1 MSRVVIGPYQD
12 NLSLKNLFRDLDTV
26 EDDNTQPDL
35 KDGDVDLMHVDM
47 SGVSSAVYLTEDWAE
62 RENDW
67 KPEYKGII
75 VTENDLKH
83 WENDH
88 PLSHTAF
95 ALETK
100 KSFIAGPDSI
110 EEEAN
115 AIEIARGKTI
125 IGLLQPVEDATTKEL
140 SEAIAAIGA
149 QDAKHIVVMSE
160 DREMIVPKILKHASV
175 WNNVRDLPLVEECFQ
190 EGEAFPGKRVNEL
203 QNAVGGAL
211 NLLMLLEEAQN
222 EMRAQGH
229 DVPDTHKSYVSY
241 FIKFLEH
248 DESQP
253 IPKEGM
259 FISASE
265 HNRRFLPVSDR
276 HIAMEKA
283 GVQIDLND
291 FDVPADYQGIVDEH
305 QKPIT
310 IESLRADPHS
320 GYFKHQFA
328 SARAMRAFAEV
339 MHIPVLDKPRKHK
352 LEDIPNARLVS
363 NLNFGEAASYQ
374 TLQDGKDINLDIDG
388 YERVSD
394 QYQIFSH
401 ADLENGF
408 LDADGTIVEKWPEDA
423 PDGVDQDLYE
433 LERKLIARMVVSNR
447 ATVKPL
453 GAASALG
460 RPLMIDHNVRATEM
474 PSYHNA
480 VKFRTVT
487 SRSDHVFRGFSD
499 PASFQSVMAEGQW
512 DKAHMKPIPEK
523 AEYHL
528 IDADELSGMVDKN
541 VGFVECLLGS
551 ASSHLKSG
559 NDDAY
564 EYTKETAKKTVTML
578 HGGGGRFI
586 MGKFFTGAMDAMDE
600 GHDEFLSIAF
610 RVPLASRKE
619 GSLKPLLREYDLE
632 VEQGDFESDYL
643 SFGDDRFHSITFDLM
658 GERQHAII
666 APADVVTTFIGGVG
680 TDYEYYMAMYHN
692 LMVEMRGEGICPGF
706 DNESKKRIHFVNSP
720 VRNGTNVD
728 FGFYDAL
735 KESFTPEQREILN
748 LHFYDTP
755 ELALEARNEYAAER
769 GFDLDAPRSGLNVTG
784 YTDQLDQS

>member
-12 NLSLKNLFRDLDTV
+12 NLSLKNLFRDLDTA

-62 RENDW
+62 RENEW

-160 DREMIVPKILKHASV
+160 DREMIVPKILKDASV

-363 NLNFGEAASYQ
+363 NLNFGEAAYYQ
-374 TLQDGKDINLDIDG
+374 TLQDGKDINRDIGG

-423 PDGVDQDLYE
+423 PEGVDQDLYD